1 MDDSRFKDVGSLLSA
16 FFDEEKLQ
24 RGGRYAEFFANWKYI
39 VGERLAAHSRIAD
52 VDKGVLIV
60 EAEHPGWIQ
69 LLQFRQHDILAG
81 VSSRFPELS
90 LRSVVFRL
98 AKGGALGGASGG
110 GSGTGTGAAPRPGP
124 FGPGGRDLIAAEL
137 AGERGA
143 ERGAENQAGTA
154 RERIAAGGDPGEGG
168 PPERPE
174 RPEQLERREEPSLP
188 KSLGDIADPGLRA
201 LLADLKRAVEKGR
214 DGEGQGG
221 VESPPDR

>member
-1 MDDSRFKDVGSLLSA
+1 MSSMDDSRFKDVGSLLSA

-39 VGERLAAHSRIAD
+39 VGDRLAAHSRIAD

-81 VSSRFPELS
+81 VSSRFPELA

-98 AKGGALGGASGG
+98 AKGGVGSGAAGGGA
-110 GSGTGTGAAPRPGP
+110 GAAAPHRPGP

-137 AGERGA
+137 AA
-143 ERGAENQAGTA
+143 ERGAQGGTELGAARQADSA
-154 RERIAAGGDPGEGG
+154 SERADADAE
-168 PPERPE
+168 PERH
-174 RPEQLERREEPSLP
+174 EEPSLP
-188 KSLGDIADPGLRA
+188 KSLGDIADPALRA
-201 LLADLKRAVEKGR
+201 LLSDLKRAVEKGR
-214 DGEGQGG
+214 EGESRDGGEP
-221 VESPPDR
+221 S

>member
-39 VGERLAAHSRIAD
+39 VGDRLAAHSRIAD

-81 VSSRFPELS
+81 VSSRFPELA

-98 AKGGALGGASGG
+98 AKGGSSGG
-110 GSGTGTGAAPRPGP
+110 GSGSGAGPAQRPGP

-137 AGERGA
+137 AAERDA
-143 ERGAENQAGTA
+143 ERGAEEVAGTA
-154 RERIAAGGDPGEGG
+154 PEQAAAGGEPGEPGG
-168 PPERPE
+168 PARP
-174 RPEQLERREEPSLP
+174 EEPSLP
-188 KSLGDIADPGLRA
+188 KNLGDIADPGLRA

-214 DGEGQGG
+214 DGESQGDG
-221 VESPPDR
+221 GDPGKRS